1 MLQITRIPP
10 ESFAMKKPASQKDTD
25 LFDTSVAEL
34 EVLIESMEQENLSL
48 EASLKAFETGLA
60 ITRRAQK
67 ALSEAEQK
75 VLLLTEENGDI
86 SRTDFAESETEQ

>member
-1 MLQITRIPP
+1 
-10 ESFAMKKPASQKDTD
+10 MKKSTDKGITD
-25 LFDTSVAEL
+25 LFNASITEL
-34 EVLIESMEQENLSL
+34 ESLIESMEQDKLSL

-75 VLLLTEENGDI
+75 VQLLTEENGDI